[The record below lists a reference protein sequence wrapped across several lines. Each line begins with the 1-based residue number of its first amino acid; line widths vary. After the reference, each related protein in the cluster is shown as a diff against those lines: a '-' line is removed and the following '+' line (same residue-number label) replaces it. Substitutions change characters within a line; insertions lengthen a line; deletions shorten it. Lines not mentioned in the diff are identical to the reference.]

1 MAENASYAGENPN
14 GHRRLT
20 PPLLVF
26 ILAGLG
32 LIAGSFIG
40 LVSLRLPQDRG
51 VIFGRSHCDGCDQPL
66 PPQRLIPVISYLLA
80 KGRCRDCGSA
90 IPARYPL
97 IELGCA
103 GVGVWAGLSQP
114 DIVSA
119 AFTALLGWQLV
130 LIAVVDAEHFWLPDV
145 LTLPLLATGLTAAA
159 LLPTGSLLHSAI
171 GVAVGFLGLW
181 LLAFA
186 YRRLRQR
193 DGLGGGDPILLAAG
207 GAWVGWIGMPS
218 ILLWATASALSLVA
232 TRMVIGRKVSGQ
244 DRLPFGP
251 FLAIGIWLTWLFGP
265 LGL

>member
-1 MAENASYAGENPN
+1 M
-14 GHRRLT
+14 T
-20 PPLLVF
+20 PPIIAL
-26 ILAGLG
+26 ILAGFG

-40 LVSLRLPQDRG
+40 LVSLRLPQERG
-51 VIFGRSHCDGCDQPL
+51 VVFGRSRCGDCDRPL
-66 PPQRLIPVISYLLA
+66 PPQRLIPVVSYLLA
-80 KGRCRDCGSA
+80 SGRCRDCGSL
-90 IPARYPL
+90 IPRRYPL

-119 AFTALLGWQLV
+119 AFTALLGWQLI

-145 LTLPLLATGLTAAA
+145 LTLPLLATGLAAA
-159 LLPTGSLLHSAI
+159 AILPTGSLLHAAI
-171 GVAVGFLGLW
+171 GAAVGFLGLW
-181 LLAFA
+181 LLATA

-207 GAWVGWIGMPS
+207 GAWVGWIGLPS
-218 ILLWATASALSLVA
+218 ILLWASAAALSLVA
-232 TRMVIGRKVSGQ
+232 ARILTGRAVSGQ

-251 FLAIGIWLTWLFGP
+251 FLAIGIWMTWLIGP

>member
-1 MAENASYAGENPN
+1 M
-14 GHRRLT
+14 T
-20 PPLLVF
+20 PPLLA
-26 ILAGLG
+26 ITLAVLG

-51 VIFGRSHCDGCDQPL
+51 VIFGRSRCGGCDRPL
-66 PPQRLIPVISYLLA
+66 PPQRLFPVISYLMA

-90 IPARYPL
+90 IPPRYPL

-103 GVGVWAGLSQP
+103 GVGVWSGLSQP

-119 AFTALLGWQLV
+119 VLTALLGWQLI
-130 LIAVVDAEHFWLPDV
+130 LIAVVDAEHFWLPDA

-159 LLPTGSLLHSAI
+159 LLPTSSLLHSAI
-171 GVAVGFLGLW
+171 GAAVGFLGLW
-181 LLAFA
+181 LLATA

-207 GAWVGWIGMPS
+207 GAWVGWIGLPS
-218 ILLWATASALSLVA
+218 VLLWASAAALSLVA
-232 TRMVIGRKVSGQ
+232 ARLVTGRSVSGQ

-251 FLAIGIWLTWLFGP
+251 FLAIGIWMTWLIGP
-265 LGL
+265 LGI

>member
-1 MAENASYAGENPN
+1 M
-14 GHRRLT
+14 T
-20 PPLLVF
+20 PPLIALV
-26 ILAGLG
+26 LAGLG

-51 VIFGRSHCDGCDQPL
+51 VIFGRSRCGSCDRPL

-80 KGRCRDCGSA
+80 KGRCRDCGSV
-90 IPARYPL
+90 IPRRYPL

-119 AFTALLGWQLV
+119 AFTALLGWQLI

-159 LLPTGSLLHSAI
+159 ILPTGSLLHAAI
-171 GVAVGFLGLW
+171 GAAVGFLGLW
-181 LLAFA
+181 LLATA
-186 YRRLRQR
+186 YRHLRQR

-207 GAWVGWIGMPS
+207 GAWVGWIGLPS
-218 ILLWATASALSLVA
+218 VLLWASAAALSLVA
-232 TRMVIGRKVSGQ
+232 ARLLTGRAVSGQ

-251 FLAIGIWLTWLFGP
+251 FLAIGIWMTWLIGP

>member
-1 MAENASYAGENPN
+1 M
-14 GHRRLT
+14 T
-20 PPLLVF
+20 PPLIALV
-26 ILAGLG
+26 LAGFG

-51 VIFGRSHCDGCDQPL
+51 VIFGRSRCGGCDRPL

-80 KGRCRDCGSA
+80 KGRCRDCGSV
-90 IPARYPL
+90 IPRRYPL

-103 GVGVWAGLSQP
+103 GVGVWAALSQP
-114 DIVSA
+114 DIVFA
-119 AFTALLGWQLV
+119 AFTALLGWQLI

-171 GVAVGFLGLW
+171 GSAVGFLGLW

-193 DGLGGGDPILLAAG
+193 DGLGGGDPIFLAAG
-207 GAWVGWIGMPS
+207 GAWVGWIGLPS
-218 ILLWATASALSLVA
+218 VLLWASAAALSLVA
-232 TRMVIGRKVSGQ
+232 ARLLMGRAVSGQ

-251 FLAIGIWLTWLFGP
+251 FLAIGIWMTWLIGP